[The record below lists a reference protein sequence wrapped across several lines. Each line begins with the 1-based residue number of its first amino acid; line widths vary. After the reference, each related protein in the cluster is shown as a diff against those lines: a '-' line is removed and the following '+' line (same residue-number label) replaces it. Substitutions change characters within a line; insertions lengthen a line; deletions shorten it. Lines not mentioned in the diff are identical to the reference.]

1 LIIGG
6 GVSGICTAIELRR
19 RLPDL
24 RLQIAER
31 AADLGGVW
39 LTNTYPGCACDIP
52 SALYSYSFA
61 PNPDWT
67 RQWPSQAELLAYFQN
82 TARQFGLYERG
93 VVRFR
98 TRVVASRWDER
109 ASLWRTTLRDDA
121 NNADCV
127 VSSRFVISC
136 VGQLSEPLWPKIA
149 NLDRLDRP
157 LVHSANWRP
166 GEPDVAGQRVA
177 VVGAGASAI
186 QIVPAIVDRAKHVY
200 VFQSSP
206 SWILPKND
214 HVIPQWLRT
223 VFRLVPC
230 TLQLVR
236 FITYLSGD
244 VGFVVGFSRTAALR
258 DSLLRV
264 FDRWRAPLTA
274 PLSPELL
281 AKVTPQTP
289 FGCRRTLFTSDWFA
303 ALARPNVTLIDER
316 VDEARAGAL
325 RAARSQTWVDVDV
338 VVCATGFHA
347 TQFLRSFEV
356 YGRAGRSLHAHWA
369 EHGTSAFQSLAV
381 PLFPNFFITY
391 GPNSNL
397 GFNSIIMM
405 IEAQLRQIC
414 NVMEHAIDNGHSAV
428 EPSEAAAAEWR
439 AETARELDK
448 LVYTA
453 SCNSW
458 YRTESGEIPTNSPF
472 SVLEFFR
479 RTWDLNPSQWIWS

>member
-1 LIIGG
+1 
-6 GVSGICTAIELRR
+6 
-19 RLPDL
+19 
-24 RLQIAER
+24 
-31 AADLGGVW
+31 
-39 LTNTYPGCACDIP
+39 
-52 SALYSYSFA
+52 
-61 PNPDWT
+61 
-67 RQWPSQAELLAYFQN
+67 
-82 TARQFGLYERG
+82 
-93 VVRFR
+93 
-98 TRVVASRWDER
+98 
-109 ASLWRTTLRDDA
+109 
-121 NNADCV
+121 
-127 VSSRFVISC
+127 
-136 VGQLSEPLWPKIA
+136 
-149 NLDRLDRP
+149 
-157 LVHSANWRP
+157 
-166 GEPDVAGQRVA
+166 

-214 HVIPQWLRT
+214 HAIPPWLRA
-223 VFRLVPC
+223 VFRAVPC

-236 FITYLSGD
+236 FVTYLSGD
-244 VGFVVGFSRTAALR
+244 VGFAIGFSRSSSLRAA
-258 DSLLRV
+258 LLRV

-274 PLSPELL
+274 PLAPELL

-303 ALARPNVTLIDER
+303 ALARPNVTLLDER

-325 RAARSQTWVDVDV
+325 RGARSRAWVDVDV

-369 EHGTSAFQSLAV
+369 AHGTSAFQSLAV
-381 PLFPNFFITY
+381 PHFPNFFITY

-405 IEAQLRQIC
+405 IEAQLRQIG
-414 NVMEHAIDNGHSAV
+414 NVIEHAIDADTP
-428 EPSEAAAAEWR
+428 PSSRPRPPRPSGAPR
-439 AETARELDK
+439 PRSELDK

-458 YRTESGEIPTNSPF
+458 YRTETGEIPTNSPF

-479 RTWDLNPSQWIWS
+479 RTWDLDATQWVWS